1 MESIILY
8 ITAAVAGVGL
18 GLLWVRVDL
27 PARYRARVARREAE
41 RLAGWCR
48 WYGTDYSTA
57 TDISWQYVAE
67 AMARPG
73 SVAPDRENPWIK
85 ALGGHPVPRN
95 HRHAEPPAR
104 VR

>member
-1 MESIILY
+1 MANVLTIIATVL
-8 ITAAVAGVGL
+8 AGVGL

-73 SVAPDRENPWIK
+73 AVAPDRENPWVK
-85 ALGGHPVPRN
+85 ALGGRPLRGGLP
-95 HRHAEPPAR
+95 ADPPAR